1 MIETQAR
8 VVRLDSGH
16 AWVEP
21 RPHSPCGQCDPVHG
35 CRSLAIARMFS
46 AGSSAFRVKNPL
58 AADVGDWVT
67 VSIPERGMLHS
78 ALLMYLVPLAGLFV
92 GAAAGALASET
103 VSVLAGIAGF
113 ATALLAVRRASRGFG
128 QRALFQPVI
137 TERLD
142 VLAPTPERPCRSKS

>member
-8 VVRLDSGH
+8 VVRLESSH

-21 RPHSPCGQCDPVHG
+21 RPHTPCGQCDPVHG
-35 CRSLAIARMFS
+35 CRSLSIARMFR
-46 AGSSAFRVKNPL
+46 AGSSAFRVQNPL
-58 AADVGDWVT
+58 DAAVGDWVT
-67 VSIPERGMLHS
+67 VSIPERGMLNS

-103 VSVLAGIAGF
+103 VSVLAGLAGF
-113 ATALLAVRRASRGFG
+113 AAALLAVRRVSRGFG

-142 VLAPTPERPCRSKS
+142 VLASTPERPCRSKS